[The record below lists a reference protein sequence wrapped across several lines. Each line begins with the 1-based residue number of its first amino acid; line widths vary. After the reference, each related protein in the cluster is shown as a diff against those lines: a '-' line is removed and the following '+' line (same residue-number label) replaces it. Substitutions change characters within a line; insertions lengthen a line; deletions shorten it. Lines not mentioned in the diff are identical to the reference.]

1 MDKQAEALNLV
12 NKHVVVSAG
21 VGLIPLPLVDMVAL
35 TGVQVNMLRTVAGV
49 YGVPFSANL
58 VKSLVSS
65 LIGGVL
71 PGKAA
76 IGAGSLVKS
85 IPVIGTYLGW
95 VAMPALASALTFAI
109 GRVFVQHFDSGGT
122 FLTIDPQAAQAKVQ
136 QAMDEAEAATKEAAE
151 QAATDKEAAEGNEA
165 AGVVE
170 AQATAKAG

>member
-1 MDKQAEALNLV
+1 MDKQAEALSLV
-12 NKHVVVSAG
+12 NKHVAVSAG
-21 VGLIPLPLVDMVAL
+21 VGLIPFPLIDMVAL

-85 IPVIGTYLGW
+85 IPVVGTYLGW
-95 VAMPALASALTFAI
+95 AAMPALASALTFAI
-109 GRVFVQHFDSGGT
+109 GRVFVQHFESGGT
-122 FLTIDPQAAQAKVQ
+122 FLTFDPEGAQAKVQ
-136 QAMDEAEAATKEAAE
+136 EAMDEAEAAAK
-151 QAATDKEAAEGNEA
+151 QAADQETAESDAVDGDAE
-165 AGVVE
+165 E
-170 AQATAKAG
+170 IAKAS